1 MMKSNEKWKVAME
14 KEKDRHPETR
24 YVWERLDEQE
34 RGAALAFNERYKEFL
49 SLAKTERETVDY
61 LAGRARNSGYA
72 PLLEFGRLKAGDRV
86 YLIGRGKI
94 MAMAIIGNE
103 PLEKGLN
110 IIGAHVD
117 VPRLDLKPKPLYEE
131 AGLALLKTHYYGGIK
146 KYQWVAIPLALHGVV
161 VKGDGRVISLVIG
174 ENDADPVFT
183 IADLLPHLAKDQME
197 KKMSEAVT
205 GEALNILV
213 GGLPVDD
220 REAKERV
227 KKAVLEYLARN
238 YGIHEDDFV
247 SAELEAVP
255 AWPARDVGFDRS
267 LIGGYGQDDRSSV
280 FTALEA
286 LCEQGEVRRTAVA
299 LFADKEEIGSTGN
312 TGMHSVFMVNFIAE
326 IAGRCLP
333 QYSDLALRRILNNS
347 RAISADVTAGLD
359 PSYQE
364 VMDKHNAPLLGC
376 GVVISKYTGA
386 RGKSGASDAHPEFVA
401 FIRGLFD
408 REGVVWQTGELGK
421 VDQGGGGTIAYLM
434 AQHGMDVLDCGV
446 PLLGMHS
453 PFEVASKLDIY
464 MAYKGFRAFFRNA
477 G

>member
-1 MMKSNEKWKVAME
+1 MAKE
-14 KEKDRHPETR
+14 KEKNSEPGHG
-24 YVWERLDEQE
+24 WERLDEE
-34 RGAALAFNERYKEFL
+34 EHRAALAFNERYKEFL
-49 SLAKTERETVDY
+49 SVAKTERETVNF
-61 LAGRARNSGYA
+61 LTGRARNNGFA
-72 PLLEFGRLKAGDRV
+72 PLEDFGRLQAGDRV
-86 YLIGRGKI
+86 YLVGRGKI
-94 MAMAIIGNE
+94 MAMAVIGSE

-117 VPRLDLKPKPLYEE
+117 APRLDLKPKPLYEE
-131 AGLALLKTHYYGGIK
+131 AGLALFKTHYYGGIK

-174 ENDADPVFT
+174 ENGADPVFT

-197 KKMSEAVT
+197 KKMSEAIT
-205 GEALNILV
+205 GEALNILI
-213 GGLPVDD
+213 GGFPVAD
-220 REAKERV
+220 REVKERV
-227 KKAVLEYLARN
+227 KKAVLEHLAQN
-238 YGIHEDDFV
+238 YDIHEDDLV

-255 AWPARDVGFDRS
+255 AWPARDIGFDRS
-267 LIGGYGQDDRSSV
+267 MVGGYGQDDRSSA

-286 LCEQGEVRRTAVA
+286 ILEQGGLRRTAVV
-299 LFADKEEIGSTGN
+299 LFADKEEIGSAGN
-312 TGMHSVFMVNFIAE
+312 TGMHSVFLVNFVAE

-359 PSYQE
+359 PSYPE
-364 VMDKHNAPLLGC
+364 VMDKYNAPLLGH

-401 FIRGLFD
+401 FVRGLFD
-408 REGVVWQTGELGK
+408 REGVIWQTGELGK

-434 AQHGMDVLDCGV
+434 ARHGMDVLDVGV

-464 MAYKGFRAFFRNA
+464 MAYKGFKAFLGSA
-477 G
+477 D

>member
-1 MMKSNEKWKVAME
+1 ME
-14 KEKDRHPETR
+14 KEKDKHQETEH
-24 YVWERLDEQE
+24 VWERLDEE
-34 RGAALAFNERYKEFL
+34 GRRAALAFNERYREFL
-49 SLAKTERETVDY
+49 SVAKTERETVNF
-61 LAGRARNSGYA
+61 LVEHARGSGFA
-72 PLLEFGRLKAGDRV
+72 PLQNFGRLQAGDRV
-86 YLIGRGKI
+86 FLTGRGKI
-94 MAMAIIGNE
+94 MAMAVIGSE

-117 VPRLDLKPKPLYEE
+117 APRLDLKPKPLYEE

-174 ENDADPVFT
+174 EKEHEPVFT

-197 KKMSEAVT
+197 RKMSEAVT

-213 GGLPVDD
+213 GGFPVTG
-220 REAKERV
+220 REGKERV
-227 KKAVLEYLARN
+227 KRAVLEHLAQN
-238 YGIHEDDFV
+238 YGIGEEDFV

-255 AWPARDVGFDRS
+255 AWPARDIGFDRS
-267 LIGGYGQDDRSSV
+267 MIGGYGQDDRSSV

-286 LCEQGEVRRTAVA
+286 IREQEDVRRTAVA
-299 LFADKEEIGSTGN
+299 LFADKEEIGSAGN
-312 TGMHSVFMVNFIAE
+312 TGMQSVFMVNFVAE
-326 IAGRCLP
+326 IAARCLP
-333 QYSDLALRRILNNS
+333 EYSDLALRRILNNS
-347 RAISADVTAGLD
+347 RAISADVTAGLN
-359 PSYQE
+359 PSYQD
-364 VMDKHNAPLLGC
+364 VMDKHNAPLLGH
-376 GVVISKYTGA
+376 GVVLTKYTGA
-386 RGKSGASDAHPEFVA
+386 RGKSGANDAHPEFVA
-401 FIRGLFD
+401 FVRGLFD
-408 REGVVWQTGELGK
+408 REGVIWQTGELGK

-477 G
+477 D